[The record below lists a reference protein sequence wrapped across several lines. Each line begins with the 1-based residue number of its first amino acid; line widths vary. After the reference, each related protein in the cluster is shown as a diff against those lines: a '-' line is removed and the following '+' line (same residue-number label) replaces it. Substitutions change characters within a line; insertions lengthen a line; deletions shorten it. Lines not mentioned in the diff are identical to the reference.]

1 MQWIEVDSELDEDED
16 EAEQSSDEAVLDENE
31 LGSESELDEA
41 EPSDESKEI
50 LDENESDNED
60 SNTSR
65 YAINENY
72 KPPSLSTKRKVID
85 IETAEESE
93 DVPAEPL
100 QEIGNQR
107 VLRRRSKK
115 LKL

>member
-1 MQWIEVDSELDEDED
+1 MTEILSDSELEEDED

-31 LGSESELDEA
+31 
-41 EPSDESKEI
+41 SDS
-50 LDENESDNED
+50 ED
-60 SNTSR
+60 SYTSR
-65 YAINENY
+65 NAINENY

-93 DVPAEPL
+93 EVPAEPL
-100 QEIGNQR
+100 QDIGNRR

>member
-1 MQWIEVDSELDEDED
+1 MVQL
-16 EAEQSSDEAVLDENE
+16 
-31 LGSESELDEA
+31 
-41 EPSDESKEI
+41 
-50 LDENESDNED
+50 ENESDSED
-60 SNTSR
+60 SNTNR

-72 KPPSLSTKRKVID
+72 KPPSLSTKRKVD

-100 QEIGNQR
+100 QEIRNQR